1 MQSQGFHRG
10 LLPQKANG
18 KEPSRLTHLL
28 VATHAPWVATVAP
41 VSASVYTELLCVVS
55 ACASQ
60 DVL

>member
-1 MQSQGFHRG
+1 MQNQGFHRG

-18 KEPSRLTHLL
+18 KEPSCLMHLL
-28 VATHAPWVATVAP
+28 VDAHAPWVATVAP
-41 VSASVYTELLCVVS
+41 VSASVYTELCVVS